1 MIVENS
7 RGMEQDISGFN
18 GCRIEPPEA
27 IAERLKEYEQ
37 MLKIKFVK
45 WSQEP
50 YRCHVGETVQLN
62 IQGGGSATGFYNGLT
77 TNCDYVIL
85 PLFII
90 ENHGPFNDEKIVRN
104 LRPRWGTSRAEFVKS
119 SAYNSIEPVDI
130 GILEMRIKSSK
141 PSIIVPWD
149 F

>member
-45 WSQEP
+45 
-50 YRCHVGETVQLN
+50 VTL
-62 IQGGGSATGFYNGLT
+62 
-77 TNCDYVIL
+77 
-85 PLFII
+85 
-90 ENHGPFNDEKIVRN
+90 
-104 LRPRWGTSRAEFVKS
+104 
-119 SAYNSIEPVDI
+119 
-130 GILEMRIKSSK
+130 
-141 PSIIVPWD
+141 
-149 F
+149 